1 MAVANWA
8 CTAFAG
14 MIYASL
20 EQGVKPMANR
30 KIQLDVKVQ
39 AMRECLRLENVEAT
53 MRKHQLSER
62 SAFRWFEQI
71 LDRLP
76 EILTEA
82 KAGRKSQSPD
92 RLAPPIATTA

>member
-1 MAVANWA
+1 
-8 CTAFAG
+8 

-39 AMRECLRLENVEAT
+39 AMRECLRLANVEAT

-71 LDRLP
+71 LERLP
-76 EILTEA
+76 DILQET
-82 KAGRKSQSPD
+82 KPGPKSQRASSA
-92 RLAPPIATTA
+92 APPRRRNRSAKR